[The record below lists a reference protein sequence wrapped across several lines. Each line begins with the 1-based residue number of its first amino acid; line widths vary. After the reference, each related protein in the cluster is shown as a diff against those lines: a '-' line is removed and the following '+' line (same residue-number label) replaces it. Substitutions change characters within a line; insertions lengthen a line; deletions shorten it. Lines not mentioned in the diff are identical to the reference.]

1 MTKPNARW
9 ICLSL
14 AVAILACDEGAAPTR
29 IPSAASTA
37 TPTEAGNLP
46 APPQGAPNVLLY
58 VVDTLRADGLSRYG
72 NRAVETPAVDQLA
85 REGSLFVDAQ
95 APSSWT
101 RASIATILT
110 GLYPDVHG
118 VEGRNDALSERL
130 VLLSELFAAH
140 GYATGAVV
148 ANPNVG
154 SFYGFDQGYGEF
166 VELYERRSPGMIDAR
181 ESIVPSGQVT
191 DRVERWI
198 DSVPGP
204 FFLFVLTIDPHWP
217 YEPPA
222 VFDRQRADYA
232 GRVDHDPLAIIRKD
246 LGEADKAR
254 LRSLYEAEIASNDDS
269 LGRLLEHLRVRERYD
284 DTIVVFTSDHGEEF
298 WEHAN
303 TMHGL
308 SLFEESIRVPLI
320 IRYPKALPV
329 AARVETP
336 VELVD
341 IAPTLLE
348 LAGIAAPYPMDG
360 HSLTRPPA
368 TGERSLYASLDLDS
382 IQARSITRPPWKLI
396 TRGEGQEPLL
406 FNLEIDA
413 GETWNL
419 AKKHPEE
426 VAALS
431 LALSERVAADARR
444 HAQLVGDTD
453 KATISEDDLSEESR
467 RALEALGYIDAE

>member
-1 MTKPNARW
+1 MKKLSCRW
-9 ICLSL
+9 ISL
-14 AVAILACDEGAAPTR
+14 ALAVIVLGCEDGGAPTPAR
-29 IPSAASTA
+29 
-37 TPTEAGNLP
+37 
-46 APPQGAPNVLLY
+46 APPHPAREGPNVLLY

-72 NRAVETPAVDQLA
+72 NGDVETPAVDQLA
-85 REGSLFVDAQ
+85 REGALFVDAQ

-130 VLLSELFAAH
+130 LLLSELFAAH
-140 GYATGAVV
+140 GYATGAII

-166 VELYERRSPGMIDAR
+166 VELYERRSRGMIDAR
-181 ESIVPSGQVT
+181 ESIVPSDQVS
-191 DRVERWI
+191 ERAKHWI
-198 DSVPGP
+198 DSAPTP
-204 FFLFVLTIDPHWP
+204 FFLFILTIDPHWP

-222 VFDRQRADYA
+222 AFDRHRADYA
-232 GRVDHDPLAIIRKD
+232 GRVDRDPLAITRKD
-246 LGEADKAR
+246 LSQADRMR
-254 LRSLYEAEIASNDDS
+254 LRSLYEAEIAFNDDS
-269 LGRLLEHLRVRERYD
+269 LGRLLEHLRVRGRYD

-298 WEHAN
+298 WEHGN

-329 AARVETP
+329 AARVEAP

-348 LAGIAAPYPMDG
+348 LAGIPAPYPMDG

-368 TGERSLYASLDLDS
+368 RGERSLYASLDLDQ
-382 IQARSITRPPWKLI
+382 IETHAITRPPWKLI
-396 TRGEGQEPLL
+396 TRAKGQDALL

-413 GETWNL
+413 GETWDL
-419 AKKHPEE
+419 AKKHPER
-426 VAALS
+426 VATLS
-431 LALSERVAADARR
+431 RALSEQMAAHAIR
-444 HAQLVGDTD
+444 HAQLVGDGD
-453 KATISEDDLSEESR
+453 AATVSEDDLSDDTR
-467 RALEALGYIDAE
+467 RALEALGYIDAD